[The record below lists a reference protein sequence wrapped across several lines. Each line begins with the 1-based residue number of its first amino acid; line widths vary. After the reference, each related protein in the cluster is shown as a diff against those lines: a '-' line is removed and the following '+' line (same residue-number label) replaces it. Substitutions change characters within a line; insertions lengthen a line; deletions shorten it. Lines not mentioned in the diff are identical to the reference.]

1 MKIQEENYELLRLL
15 SEYLNASADSI
26 TSEDIREIV
35 QLGVS
40 EEYAY
45 SILLASIMGLNLN
58 KKQDEAFFE
67 NYFPLMIHKLEI
79 EKYTDNPYYKHIKIP
94 AVKVGRCKLRY
105 ENYKPYEAFVFDD
118 FLMDKSEKII
128 PQIGFFDKAFSYPA
142 LLQDDRIW
150 MTTIP
155 NEINTMQQ
163 PIEAAKGKVLTYGL
177 GLGYYVYMVSEKP
190 EVESITVIEKDPEII
205 LMFERYILPQF
216 SHMEKVG
223 IIAKDAFLYARE
235 TMPKENF
242 DLVFTDLWHDVS
254 DGIELYKK
262 MKSFETSCPN
272 TKFMYWIEK
281 SMRCYM

>member
-15 SEYLNASADSI
+15 SKYLNDAADSI
-26 TSEDIREIV
+26 TPEDIREIV

-45 SILLASIMGLNLN
+45 SILLASIIGLDLN

-67 NYFPLMIHKLEI
+67 DYFSYMIHKLDVKE
-79 EKYTDNPYYKHIKIP
+79 YADNPYYKNIKIP
-94 AVKVGRCKLRY
+94 TVKFGRCDLKY
-105 ENYKPYEAFVFDD
+105 ETYKPYEAFVADD
-118 FLMDKSEKII
+118 FIIGKNDIII
-128 PQIGFFDKAFSYPA
+128 PQIGFFDKEFSYPA
-142 LLQDDRIW
+142 ILQDDRIW

-155 NEINTMQQ
+155 NEINTMKQ
-163 PIEAAKGKVLTYGL
+163 PIETAKGKVLTYGL

-190 EVESITVIEKDPEII
+190 EVESITVVEKDTEII
-205 LMFERYILPQF
+205 LMFERYLLPQF
-216 SHMEKVG
+216 NHKEKIK
-223 IIAKDAFLYARE
+223 IIADDAFHYAQNN
-235 TMPKENF
+235 MSKENF
-242 DLVFTDLWHDVS
+242 NLVFTDLWHDVS

-262 MKSFETSCPN
+262 MKSFEMLCPN